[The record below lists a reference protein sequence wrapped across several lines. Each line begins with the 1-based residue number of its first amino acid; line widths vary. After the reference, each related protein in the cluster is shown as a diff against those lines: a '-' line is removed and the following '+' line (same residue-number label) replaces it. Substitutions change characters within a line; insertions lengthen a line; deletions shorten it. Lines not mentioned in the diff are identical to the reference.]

1 MYGEWVRLISNLSNV
16 ALFCPFVELLY
27 LQPNKRKSIY
37 CVEEVGIGMFV
48 SKKGEDLHNLLLFC
62 NMYTMFTV
70 YPECPPPPLANP
82 FIVPC
87 ALFLFPLNVRT
98 IQMQMTNIVYCAAR
112 PMPCVSS
119 SHRILSFQFL
129 RIMIMKT
136 DSWIVPS
143 ILCFTLL
150 VYLSQ
155 VWNVKARLMVRK
167 YLFPLLI
174 CKAGTYF

>member
-1 MYGEWVRLISNLSNV
+1 MCL
-16 ALFCPFVELLY
+16 
-27 LQPNKRKSIY
+27 RKAR
-37 CVEEVGIGMFV
+37 
-48 SKKGEDLHNLLLFC
+48 KDLHNLLLFC

-98 IQMQMTNIVYCAAR
+98 IQMQMTNMVYCAAR
-112 PMPCVSS
+112 PMRRVSS
-119 SHRILSFQFL
+119 SHRILSFQFR

-136 DSWIVPS
+136 DSSIVPS

-155 VWNVKARLMVRK
+155 LLNVKARLTARK
-167 YLFPLLI
+167 YHIPLLI
-174 CKAGTYF
+174 CKAGTCLVQSY